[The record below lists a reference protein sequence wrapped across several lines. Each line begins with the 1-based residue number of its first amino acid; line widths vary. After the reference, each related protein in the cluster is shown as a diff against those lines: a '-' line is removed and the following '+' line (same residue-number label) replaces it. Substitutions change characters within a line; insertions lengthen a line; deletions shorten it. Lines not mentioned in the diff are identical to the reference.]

1 MKAIINWFI
10 APYKTVR
17 SELHLFSNL
26 KNQDT
31 TSNEEKMRIFQLQLF
46 NILLLAVYT
55 LFFGAF
61 FVYIGLLFVVGWYA
75 LSGIIVGLIM
85 MSLIKLTQ
93 EKRYLKR
100 RDAFIK
106 NDPTINKS

>member
-17 SELHLFSNL
+17 SEFQLFSHL
-26 KNQDT
+26 KNQET
-31 TSNEEKMRIFQLQLF
+31 TSKEEKMRITQLQLV
-46 NILLLAVYT
+46 NIMLLVIYSV
-55 LFFGAF
+55 FFVAF
-61 FVYIGLLFVVGWYA
+61 FVYIGLLFVAGWYA

-85 MSLIKLTQ
+85 MSLIRVMQ
-93 EKRYLKR
+93 KRYLKR

-106 NDPTINKS
+106 NDPTIIES

>member
-17 SELHLFSNL
+17 SEFQLFSHL
-26 KNQDT
+26 KNQET
-31 TSNEEKMRIFQLQLF
+31 TSKEEKMRIFQLQVF
-46 NILLLAVYT
+46 NILLVAIYSV
-55 LFFGAF
+55 FFVAL
-61 FVYIGLLFVVGWYA
+61 FVYIGLLFVAGLYA

-85 MSLIKLTQ
+85 MTIIKFMQ

-106 NDPTINKS
+106 NDPTMIKS

>member
-10 APYKTVR
+10 APYQIVR
-17 SELHLFSNL
+17 SELILFSEL
-26 KNQDT
+26 KKEET
-31 TSNEEKMRIFQLQLF
+31 TSKEEKMRIFQLQVF
-46 NILLLAVYT
+46 NIMLVLVYT
-55 LFFGAF
+55 LFFGAL
-61 FVYIGLLFVVGWYA
+61 FVYIGLLFVAGWFA

-85 MSLIKLTQ
+85 MSLIKFMQ

-106 NDPTINKS
+106 NDPSIIK

>member
-17 SELHLFSNL
+17 SEFQLFLHL
-26 KNQDT
+26 KNQET
-31 TSNEEKMRIFQLQLF
+31 TSKEEKMRITQLQLV
-46 NILLLAVYT
+46 NIMLLVIYSV
-55 LFFGAF
+55 FFVAF
-61 FVYIGLLFVVGWYA
+61 FVYIGLLFVAGWYA

-85 MSLIKLTQ
+85 MSLIRVMQ
-93 EKRYLKR
+93 KRYLKR

-106 NDPTINKS
+106 NDPTIIES

>member
-1 MKAIINWFI
+1 MMAIINWFI

-17 SELHLFSNL
+17 SELQLLTLL
-26 KNQDT
+26 KKQDT
-31 TSNEEKMRIFQLQLF
+31 TSKDEKMRIYQLQSF
-46 NILLLAVYT
+46 NILLLLVYS
-55 LFFGAF
+55 LSFVAF
-61 FVYIGLLFVVGWYA
+61 FVYIGLLFVAGWYA

-85 MSLIKLTQ
+85 MSLIKVMQ

-106 NDPTINKS
+106 NDPTLIKS

>member
-17 SELHLFSNL
+17 SELQLFSHL
-26 KNQDT
+26 KKQDT
-31 TSNEEKMRIFQLQLF
+31 TTKEEKMRIFQLQVF
-46 NILLLAVYT
+46 NILLLTAYS
-55 LFFGAF
+55 LFFVTF
-61 FVYIGLLFVVGWYA
+61 FVYIGLLFVADWYA
-75 LSGIIVGLIM
+75 LSGIVVGLIM
-85 MSLIKLTQ
+85 MSLIKFMQ

-106 NDPTINKS
+106 NDPTIIKP

>member
-10 APYKTVR
+10 APYQIVR
-17 SELHLFSNL
+17 SELILFSEL
-26 KNQDT
+26 KKEET
-31 TSNEEKMRIFQLQLF
+31 TSKEEKMRIFQLQVF
-46 NILLLAVYT
+46 NIMLVLVYT

-61 FVYIGLLFVVGWYA
+61 FVYIGLLFVAGWFA

-85 MSLIKLTQ
+85 MSLIKFMQ

-106 NDPTINKS
+106 NDPSIIK

>member
-10 APYKTVR
+10 APYQTVR
-17 SELHLFSNL
+17 SELILFSEL
-26 KNQDT
+26 KKEET
-31 TSNEEKMRIFQLQLF
+31 TSKEEKMRIFQLQVF
-46 NILLLAVYT
+46 NIMLVLVYT

-61 FVYIGLLFVVGWYA
+61 FVYIGLLFVAGWFA

-85 MSLIKLTQ
+85 MSLIKFMQ

-106 NDPTINKS
+106 NDPSIIK